1 MTINWNEV
9 TSQVLIHFGV
19 TAAFWALVIAAIFL
33 DLWDR
38 IYTQKKLH
46 KSVISHKMRVT
57 LAKIGEYWRNM
68 VIAALI
74 DVVALLVMI
83 GLGKTY
89 LPYVSAVMCA
99 VLIVTEGKSMW
110 EHARER
116 KSGLLQIKDIIASV
130 IDCASEADAKA
141 ALKKFREYLENEK

>member
-1 MTINWNEV
+1 MTINWNEI
-9 TSQVLIHFGV
+9 TSQVLVHFGV
-19 TAAFWALVIAAIFL
+19 TIVLWILVIAAILL

-38 IYTQKKLH
+38 LYTQKILH
-46 KSVISHKMRVT
+46 KEVKSNKMRDT
-57 LAKIGEYWRNM
+57 PKKIGEYWRIM
-68 VIAALI
+68 AIAALI

-89 LPYVSAVMCA
+89 LPYVSAMTCA
-99 VLIVTEGKSMW
+99 LLIITEGRSMW
-110 EHARER
+110 EHSKER